1 MNLNDKINKTGLSS
15 GSKAASITEICE
27 QLSYIQE
34 HYIIQI
40 FIFLNF
46 ILYIVEFP
54 SAQDRISISSNKL
67 L

>member
-34 HYIIQI
+34 HYIILI
-40 FIFLNF
+40 FIFLNY